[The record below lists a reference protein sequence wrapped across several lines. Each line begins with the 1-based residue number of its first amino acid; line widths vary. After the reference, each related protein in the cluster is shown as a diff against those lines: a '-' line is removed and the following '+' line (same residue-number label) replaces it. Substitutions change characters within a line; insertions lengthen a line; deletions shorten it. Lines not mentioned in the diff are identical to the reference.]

1 MSVLLIIG
9 ASARAAVASAR
20 QSSWAIHAMDM
31 FGDIDTRAQSNF
43 QLLNNYPTDCISLL
57 PDVQPDAICVT
68 GAMEN
73 HPNVLQELTTR
84 GTLLAPAVDQI
95 ARMRDP
101 FDLQAVLA
109 SSRFQYPRTFAS
121 NEPLPLDETQW
132 LKKPIAS
139 AAGQGI
145 HAIDNTHTSSLDP
158 TMIIQERIPGRHI
171 SAGFLMHPAHTEL
184 LGCTEQLLGHS
195 EFQASK
201 YQYCG
206 SIGPLHVPASINRQ
220 ILELGKFLQLEY
232 GLRGLIGVDLILHDE
247 QLWLIEINPRY
258 TASMELFESQYDRSM
273 IQLHLDSF
281 SSKPANFNCINH
293 AKIHYGKAILFA
305 RTTTQIP
312 IEFHPIWQAALN
324 CRCPTVADL
333 PAIGATVLAGH
344 PLFTI
349 FARSESTAETKAK
362 LQRQATAFYNRLYDA

>member
-31 FGDIDTRAQSNF
+31 FGDIDTRTQSNF

-73 HPNVLQELTTR
+73 HLNVLQELTTR
-84 GTLLAPAVDQI
+84 ATLLAPAVDQI

-101 FDLQAVLA
+101 FDLQAVLS

-121 NEPLPLDETQW
+121 NERLPLDETPW

-145 HAIDNTHTSSLDP
+145 HAIDNTHTSSPDP
-158 TMIIQERIPGRHI
+158 TMIIQERISGRHI
-171 SAGFLMHPAHTEL
+171 SVSFLMHPARTEL

-195 EFQASK
+195 ELQASEF
-201 YQYCG
+201 QYCG
-206 SIGPLHVPASINRQ
+206 SIGPLHVTASTNRQ
-220 ILELGKFLQLEY
+220 ILELGQFLQHEY
-232 GLRGLIGVDLILHDE
+232 ALRGLIGVDLILQDE

-258 TASMELFESQYDRSM
+258 TASMELFESQFDRSM

-281 SSKPANFNCINH
+281 SSNPANFNRIDH
-293 AKIHYGKAILFA
+293 AKTHYGKAVLFA

-312 IEFHPIWQAALN
+312 IEFQPIWQAALN
-324 CRCPTVADL
+324 CKRPTVADL
-333 PAIGATVLAGH
+333 PTIGGTVLAGH

-349 FARSESTAETKAK
+349 FARSESVAETKAK
-362 LQRQATAFYNRLYDA
+362 LHQQASAFYNRLYDA

>member
-31 FGDIDTRAQSNF
+31 FGDIDTRTQSNF
-43 QLLNNYPTDCISLL
+43 QLLHNYPTDCISLL
-57 PDVQPDAICVT
+57 PDVQPDVICVT

-73 HPNVLQELTTR
+73 HPNVLRELTTR
-84 GTLLAPAVDQI
+84 ATLLAPAVDQI

-109 SSRFQYPRTFAS
+109 SSRFQYPRTFVS
-121 NEPLPLDETQW
+121 NERLPLDETQW

-145 HAIDNTHTSSLDP
+145 HAVDNTYTSSPDP
-158 TMIIQERIPGRHI
+158 TMIIQERISGRSI
-171 SAGFLMHPAHTEL
+171 SVGFLMHPARTEL

-195 EFQASK
+195 ELQASEF
-201 YQYCG
+201 QYCG
-206 SIGPLHVPASINRQ
+206 SIGPLHISGSTNRQ
-220 ILELGKFLQLEY
+220 LLELGKFLQQEY
-232 GLRGLIGVDLILHDE
+232 ALRGLIGVDLILHDE

-258 TASMELFESQYDRSM
+258 TASMELFESQFDRSM

-281 SSKPANFNCINH
+281 SSNPANFSRIDH
-293 AKIHYGKAILFA
+293 AKTHYGKAILFA
-305 RTTTQIP
+305 QTTTQIP
-312 IEFHPIWQAALN
+312 IDFQPIWQAALN
-324 CRCPTVADL
+324 SQCPRVADL
-333 PAIGATVLAGH
+333 PAIRTTVLAGH

-362 LQRQATAFYNRLYDA
+362 LHQQATVFYNRLYDT